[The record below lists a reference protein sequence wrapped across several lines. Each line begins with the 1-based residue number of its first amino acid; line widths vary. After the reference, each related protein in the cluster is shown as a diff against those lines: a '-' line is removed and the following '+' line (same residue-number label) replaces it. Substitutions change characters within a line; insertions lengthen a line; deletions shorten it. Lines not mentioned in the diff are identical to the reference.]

1 MLKMDPR
8 TYIIF
13 LILANAVIFIQRN
26 IWVEIAW
33 LTLLLLFLCIS
44 DLVKSA
50 VKFGGIFL
58 MCLLLQYVIFPAAP
72 KIISSTFFIL
82 VSYARKILPCLMI
95 GTFIVKKVSVRELT
109 VALRKWKVPNRL
121 IIPISVSIRYFPT
134 IKEEVGHIRDAMR
147 LRSIK
152 GIQKIECIIV
162 PMILSAAATADEL
175 SAAAI
180 TRGIENPCQKTS
192 LIDTKFGKTDFVC
205 ICIGVI
211 FVVIAALLQ

>member
-13 LILANAVIFIQRN
+13 LVLANAVIFIQRN

-33 LTLLLLFLCIS
+33 LMLLLLFLCIS
-44 DLVKSA
+44 GLVKSA
-50 VKFGGIFL
+50 IKFGGIFL
-58 MCLLLQYVIFPAAP
+58 MCLLLQYVIFPVAP

-95 GTFIVKKVSVRELT
+95 GTLIVKKVSVRELT

-134 IKEEVGHIRDAMR
+134 IKEEVSHVRDAMK

-152 GIQKIECIIV
+152 GVKKIECIVV
-162 PMILSAAATADEL
+162 PIILSAAATADEL
-175 SAAAI
+175 SAAAT

-192 LIDTKFGKTDFVC
+192 LIDTKFKETDFVC
-205 ICIGVI
+205 ICIGAI
-211 FVVIAALLQ
+211 FVVIAVLLQ